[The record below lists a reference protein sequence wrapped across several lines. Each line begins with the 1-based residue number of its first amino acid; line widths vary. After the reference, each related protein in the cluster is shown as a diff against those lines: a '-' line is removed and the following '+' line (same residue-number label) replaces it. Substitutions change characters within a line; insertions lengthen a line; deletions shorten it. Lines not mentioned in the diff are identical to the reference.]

1 MTAPD
6 WTSSSVA
13 GLSALSAAAAA
24 GRNLRALAPL
34 PEPMVQ
40 MSFAEL
46 GVLTRRLLIHRTV
59 EDTPERAMAVAD
71 AITRARLW
79 QGCVDLPARCRYLVI
94 SSWTTKTP
102 RIVSSEGYVR
112 AALLRARTR
121 RRRSRSRVL
130 ARVSNMA
137 HGSEQPRVVVVGGQ
151 FAGRRASRMLR
162 RGGRIHVTLVDS
174 KGFWEYT
181 PGALRCLVEPKAARK
196 MVQAQPRGTVRAT
209 AIGLE
214 SAGSDTTA
222 TAVKLNDGSSLPAD
236 HVVIATGSSYPNP
249 IKAPHDVAS
258 SPEER
263 RAQIEAAHATLV
275 SAKSVVIVGGGTVG
289 VELAAEIAGKW
300 GRHKEV
306 TLITPH
312 DRLLERMPPRAGKLA
327 LRWLE
332 RKGVWVILN
341 DRVEDWGGAPKDVA
355 TLRPGGGDW
364 KLCTE
369 QGREL
374 RASLVYPCIGGRS
387 LPGPLGTRGVGK
399 NGDVRVDLANGL
411 RVEGFD
417 NVYAAGDCCGT
428 NEEKNAFTADLN
440 ATAVA
445 RRILASYSRKPV
457 ALNYPRSVCGQD
469 ATPNIAV
476 VSLHKRNAVMQFNSL
491 VLGGPLPAFVKGMI
505 EFFQVHSALGT
516 PGMTFVWDALEST
529 NVFFGRFL
537 F

>member
-1 MTAPD
+1 MCRRACRLSIAGEFQATKNAP
-6 WTSSSVA
+6 
-13 GLSALSAAAAA
+13 
-24 GRNLRALAPL
+24 
-34 PEPMVQ
+34 
-40 MSFAEL
+40 
-46 GVLTRRLLIHRTV
+46 
-59 EDTPERAMAVAD
+59 
-71 AITRARLW
+71 
-79 QGCVDLPARCRYLVI
+79 
-94 SSWTTKTP
+94 
-102 RIVSSEGYVR
+102 IVSSEGR
-112 AALLRARTR
+112 SCRTATCAYETASVAKPR
-121 RRRSRSRVL
+121 PCSC
-130 ARVSNMA
+130 
-137 HGSEQPRVVVVGGQ
+137 EQHVTWIGATQGG
-151 FAGRRASRMLR
+151 GCRRAVRGETRVAHAAKRGKDTRHSRRFQGVL
-162 RGGRIHVTLVDS
+162 GVH
-174 KGFWEYT
+174 

-209 AIGLE
+209 AVGLE
-214 SAGSDTTA
+214 SAGSDTTV
-222 TAVKLNDGSSLPAD
+222 TGVKLNDGSNLPAD

-263 RAQIEAAHATLV
+263 RAQIEAAHVTLV

-332 RKGVWVILN
+332 KKGVWVVLN

-355 TLRPGGGDW
+355 MLRPGGGNW
-364 KLCTE
+364 NLRTE

-387 LPGPLGTRGVGK
+387 LPGPLKTRGVGK
-399 NGDVRVDLANGL
+399 NGDVRVDMANGL

-428 NEEKNAFTADLN
+428 NEERNAFTADLN

-445 RRILASYSRKPV
+445 RGILASYRRKPV
-457 ALNYPRSVCGQD
+457 ALSYPRSVCGQST
-469 ATPNIAV
+469 TPKIAV
-476 VSLHKRNAVMQFNSL
+476 VSLHKRNAVMQFNGL
-491 VLGGPLPAFVKGMI
+491 VLGGPLPAFVKGLI

-516 PGMTFVWDALEST
+516 PGVTFVWDALEST
-529 NVFFGRFL
+529 NVFLGRFL

>member
-1 MTAPD
+1 M
-6 WTSSSVA
+6 
-13 GLSALSAAAAA
+13 
-24 GRNLRALAPL
+24 
-34 PEPMVQ
+34 
-40 MSFAEL
+40 
-46 GVLTRRLLIHRTV
+46 
-59 EDTPERAMAVAD
+59 
-71 AITRARLW
+71 
-79 QGCVDLPARCRYLVI
+79 
-94 SSWTTKTP
+94 
-102 RIVSSEGYVR
+102 
-112 AALLRARTR
+112 
-121 RRRSRSRVL
+121 
-130 ARVSNMA
+130 
-137 HGSEQPRVVVVGGQ
+137 VVVGGQ

-181 PGALRCLVEPKAARK
+181 PGALRCLVEPKSALK

-209 AIGLE
+209 AVGLE
-214 SAGSDTTA
+214 SAGSDTTV
-222 TAVKLNDGSSLPAD
+222 TGVKLNDGSSLPAD

-263 RAQIEAAHATLV
+263 RAQIEAAHVTLV

-332 RKGVWVILN
+332 KKGVWVILN

-364 KLCTE
+364 KLRTE

-374 RASLVYPCIGGRS
+374 RASLVYPCSGGRS
-387 LPGPLGTRGVGK
+387 LPGPLETRGVGK
-399 NGDVRVDLANGL
+399 NGNVRVDLANGL

-445 RRILASYSRKPV
+445 RGILASYRRKPV
-457 ALNYPRSVCGQD
+457 ALSYPRSVCGRNT
-469 ATPNIAV
+469 TPKIAV